1 MSWTYTNDPSEVP
14 LDAVRL
20 EIGDTDTNDQ
30 LLSDE
35 EIEHIMTQATGH
47 FYVAARCC
55 DLIALKLAKDADR
68 SLGPLSVRLSQRS
81 ERYGVLAGKLRRR
94 AATGAEPYFGGLSES
109 ERTVDVDD
117 SDLVQP
123 IFKKGMMDNK

>member
-1 MSWTYTNDPSEVP
+1 MSWEYTNDPSEVP

-35 EIEHIMTQATGH
+35 EIGHIMTQATGH
-47 FYVAARCC
+47 FYIAARCC

-81 ERYGVLAGKLRRR
+81 ERYGILASKLKRK
-94 AATGAEPYFGGLSES
+94 AAVGAKPYFGGLSES
-109 ERTVDVDD
+109 ERIED
-117 SDLVQP
+117 SDLIQP